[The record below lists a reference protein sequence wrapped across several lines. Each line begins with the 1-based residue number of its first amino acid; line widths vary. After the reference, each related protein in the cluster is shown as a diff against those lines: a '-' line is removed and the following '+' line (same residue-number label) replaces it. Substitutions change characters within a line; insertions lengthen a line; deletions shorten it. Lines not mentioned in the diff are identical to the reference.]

1 MKYVVRSERGHVIK
15 GPHDFE
21 VAVEIAGNLVRA
33 GKVVAISPCP
43 DHAAEW
49 EEQLR
54 EMREANRMTK
64 EYRAFQWTGADDEEA
79 RRWLTPT
86 WGVETIT
93 EHPVSGDRSLFVRTD
108 KGLVRVDPTDFMV
121 RLTETELAVYPAKD
135 VEVVGQITTTR
146 FEVEITESEVS
157 L

>member
-1 MKYVVRSERGHVIK
+1 MKYVVLSEIGHVIK

-21 VAVEIAGNLVRA
+21 VAVEIAGNLVKA
-33 GKVVAISPCP
+33 GKVVSISPCP
-43 DHAAEW
+43 DPEWAEI
-49 EEQLR
+49 LS
-54 EMREANRMTK
+54 EMREASRMTK